1 MNFTEISA
9 IFFVAAAFAIIA
21 KLVKQPLLVG
31 YILGGVFLGMIGFI
45 SDSKMLESLSQIG
58 VALLLFLLGLE
69 MNIREMPSIGRTS
82 VIVGIGQIIITFILG
97 FILSMV
103 LGIARIPS
111 MYIAIGLTFSSTII
125 IIKLLSEK
133 NDLSSLYGR
142 ISIGFLLVQ
151 DFVAIALI
159 IFLSSFQNGITM
171 TYVTYLTLIL
181 KAVTLFAA
189 VWLMSKKIL
198 PYIFAKFISGSS
210 ELIFVVSIAWALG
223 FAAFIAGIMGFSI
236 EIGGFLAGISLSS
249 LPEHL
254 QISSKTKP
262 VRDFFLTI
270 FFILLG
276 SQLII
281 GNNLLEILPIAITF
295 SIFVLV
301 GKSIIMLSIMGLL
314 GFKKRTSFLT
324 ALTSAQISEFSLIV
338 IGMGYSL
345 GHLEASE
352 VSLITLVGII
362 TMLASTYMIFASE
375 KIFEKT
381 KKYLGFFEK
390 KVTKELS
397 FDKIDLVH
405 HVVLV
410 GCDRTGQSILKFLKK
425 KGKSYIVVDFN
436 PDVFSQLDSEKTPI
450 VYGDVND
457 PDVFRLASVDT
468 SSLLISTIGSL
479 NDNLNLLSKINI
491 LENKPITIFKASSRS
506 DAVELYQK
514 GASYVIV
521 PEFVAGEHVR
531 HLLSHHNKNYSKFV
545 KAGKIHFNRLLY
557 A

>member
-21 KLVKQPLLVG
+21 KLIKQPLLVG

-45 SDSKMLESLSQIG
+45 TDTKMLESLSQIG

-69 MNIREMPSIGRTS
+69 MNIREMPSIGRIS
-82 VIVGIGQIIITFILG
+82 VIVGIGQILFTFILG
-97 FILSMV
+97 FILSIA
-103 LGIARIPS
+103 LGIAGLPS

-133 NDLSSLYGR
+133 NDLNSLYGR

-159 IFLSSFQNGITM
+159 IFLSSLQNGITM
-171 TYVTYLTLIL
+171 TYVSYLILTL
-181 KAVTLFAA
+181 KVVALFVV

-198 PYIFAKFISGSS
+198 PFIFEKFIAGSS

-223 FAAFIAGIMGFSI
+223 FAAFMAGVMGFSI

-276 SQLII
+276 TRLII
-281 GNNLLEILPIAITF
+281 GINFFRILPLAIIF
-295 SIFVLV
+295 SLFVLL
-301 GKSIIMLSIMGLL
+301 GKSVIMLSIMGLL

-338 IGMGYSL
+338 VAMGFSL
-345 GHLEASE
+345 GHLNAEQ

-362 TMLASTYMIFASE
+362 TMLSSTYMILDSE
-375 KIFEKT
+375 KIYEKI
-381 KKYLGFFEK
+381 KKYIGYFEK
-390 KVTKELS
+390 KITKELS
-397 FDKIDLVH
+397 FDKLELTN

-410 GCDRTGQSILKFLKK
+410 GCDRTGRSILNFLKK

-436 PDVFSQLDSEKTPI
+436 PDVFSVLDSEKTPI

-457 PDVFRLASVDT
+457 PDIFHLASVDK

-479 NDNLNLLSKINI
+479 NDNLNLLSKINH
-491 LENKPITIFKASSRS
+491 LTDKPVTIMKASSRS

-521 PEFVAGEHVR
+521 PEFVAGEHIR
-531 HLLSHHNKNYSKFV
+531 HLLSHHDKNYSRFV
-545 KAGKIHFNRLLY
+545 KAGKIHFNKLLY